1 MDINSNDSYEEEFDS
16 SDIPGKQSIFPT
28 KSQTLIG
35 LCITAILLVILEKL
49 FISIFYYFIPSY
61 FFLIITWILTYNYM
75 NFIF

>member
-16 SDIPGKQSIFPT
+16 SEIEGKQSIFPT

-49 FISIFYYFIPSY
+49 FISIF
-61 FFLIITWILTYNYM
+61 
-75 NFIF
+75 